1 MDKHFHY
8 YGTYLA
14 ARLGGMTQYNAQKL
28 AGYCYEMTQLDI
40 GSEAVLPWHY
50 QGKKFT
56 PCVTGS
62 GVAKDDLGVY
72 HSELAFRCFPAFE
85 APEPVVV
92 SRDIIDTRLT
102 STGVSDNAVES
113 MQPIQHAYN
122 PLTDIDWK
130 DGGKMKPSFGQKLAA
145 KIERLVRQPAAQ
157 PTTQAHVQRLDGWS
171 EPVLD
176 DVVEGEVEGMV
187 EIEGDLGAEPQSYE
201 QITELDARLKCQ
213 ANSPFAR
220 QMINDSLN
228 KARYDNKTSP
238 IEMALLG
245 CRLFVYQNTWGNACK
260 QNQTTNASPDMADLR
275 ARKLVEAF
283 YWTLYTI
290 QSYVRGK
297 SVRNKLHL
305 SWQKQGTN
313 PALLDNTLYRLF
325 SFKGDPLEREF
336 MWLNQLPGLL
346 GHYGLSQKSVA
357 SNWWAGFRCRPD
369 HLLEQAML
377 CSGAGLSRDIQI
389 IESFRQ
395 SDFFKLNKAC
405 EYHANWLYLQLKQR
419 KLAFYSTAQSCGN
432 DVVFQL

>member
-14 ARLGGMTQYNAQKL
+14 ARLGGMTQHNAQKL
-28 AGYCYEMTQLDI
+28 AGYCHGMTQMNI
-40 GSEAVLPWHY
+40 GSGAVLPWYY

-62 GVAKDDLGVY
+62 SVAKDDLGVY
-72 HSELAFRCFPAFE
+72 HSELAFRRFPAFE
-85 APEPVVV
+85 AAEPAVV
-92 SRDIIDTRLT
+92 SRDIIDTRRAGAGI
-102 STGVSDNAVES
+102 SVEAVMPS
-113 MQPIQHAYN
+113 AQHTYN

-145 KIERLVRQPAAQ
+145 KLERLVRQPVVQDVFQGAAQ
-157 PTTQAHVQRLDGWS
+157 RRDDWS
-171 EPVLD
+171 ES
-176 DVVEGEVEGMV
+176 
-187 EIEGDLGAEPQSYE
+187 GANPDPGTHE
-201 QITELDARLKCQ
+201 QITGLDPRLKCQ

-220 QMINDSLN
+220 QMMNDLLN
-228 KARYDNKTSP
+228 KTHYDNKTSG

-245 CRLFVYQNTWGNACK
+245 CRLFVYQNTWGYALKPTQAANSEP
-260 QNQTTNASPDMADLR
+260 QMANLK
-275 ARKLVEAF
+275 ARKRVEAF

-290 QSYVRGK
+290 ESFMRGK
-297 SVRNKLHL
+297 TLRDKLHL
-305 SWQKQGTN
+305 SWQKHATS

-325 SFKGDPLEREF
+325 SFKGDTLEREF

-346 GHYGLSQKSVA
+346 GHYGLSQKSV
-357 SNWWAGFRCRPD
+357 SGNWWEGFRCRPD
-369 HLLEQAML
+369 DLLEQAMIS
-377 CSGAGLSRDIQI
+377 SGAGLGRDIQI

-419 KLAFYSTAQSCGN
+419 KLAFYSTAQQCGD
-432 DVVFQL
+432 DVAFQL